1 MRAVAVNTDRAECK
15 YELMGYRTG
24 GGGRFRNNG
33 DTAVGAVYW
42 RILIPL
48 GLWRPLLSI
57 LYFLGGDATVDKVAS
72 QILIYA
78 KLHDL

>member
-1 MRAVAVNTDRAECK
+1 MGADAVNTDRAECE
-15 YELMGYRTG
+15 YGSMGYRTG
-24 GGGRFRNNG
+24 GGGRFRNNS

-48 GLWRPLLSI
+48 GLWQPLLSV

-72 QILIYA
+72 
-78 KLHDL
+78 